1 MNENHPLVLVSA
13 ASQTQRDNLLTFE
26 KLFYLTVLAGSQAL
40 FIPAAFPRLLL
51 VHQVLAIF
59 LSVLPYLFTYKAA
72 TSKASFITKD
82 NHREAMQWYPYDHV
96 LYQPGQICR
105 TCQFLKPPR
114 SKHCSICN
122 ACVAKHDHHCIW
134 VMNCLGKGNY
144 CYFLGLMASLG
155 ALLGYGAFLAHV
167 LLSEI
172 LQTTVSNPTQH
183 WSIGLTWSEYFQS
196 WLWAFAEDFRIGGVG
211 LLALLTAPLAWGLF
225 FYHTYL
231 LWAGMTTN
239 ESSKWA
245 DWRDDVADGLVFKT
259 LRAPVV
265 RERKPMEH
273 DAKIEPFTDWPVFS
287 TQKLVRTENGK
298 VPGSETINY
307 GQREGNKSQIR
318 WTRVRSMEEVDN
330 LYDLGFWDNLG
341 DCHPKGRHSLG
352 L

>member
-1 MNENHPLVLVSA
+1 
-13 ASQTQRDNLLTFE
+13 
-26 KLFYLTVLAGSQAL
+26 
-40 FIPAAFPRLLL
+40 
-51 VHQVLAIF
+51 
-59 LSVLPYLFTYKAA
+59 
-72 TSKASFITKD
+72 
-82 NHREAMQWYPYDHV
+82 
-96 LYQPGQICR
+96 
-105 TCQFLKPPR
+105 
-114 SKHCSICN
+114 
-122 ACVAKHDHHCIW
+122 
-134 VMNCLGKGNY
+134 
-144 CYFLGLMASLG
+144 MASLG

-172 LQTTVSNPTQH
+172 LQATVSNPSQR

-225 FYHTYL
+225 FYHMYL
-231 LWAGMTTN
+231 VWAGMTTN

-245 DWRDDVADGLVFKT
+245 DWRDDVADDLVFKT
-259 LRAPVV
+259 LRAPVAE
-265 RERKPMEH
+265 ERKPMEH
-273 DAKIEPFTDWPVFS
+273 DAKIEPFTDWPVSS

-298 VPGSETINY
+298 APGNETINY

-330 LYDLGFWDNLG
+330 LYDLGFWGNLG